1 MPRDAFPAHQ
11 GTSGGD
17 AEGRES
23 AGAEMRGS
31 AAAPA
36 SEAND
41 LPDAL
46 MDVPQVAGCLRI
58 PKTSA
63 RKLIGRQEI
72 PAIRIGGLLRV
83 GKDELDEMLSAMGND
98 I

>member
-36 SEAND
+36 FEAND
-41 LPDAL
+41 PPDRD
-46 MDVPQVAGCLRI
+46 MNVPQVAGYLRI
-58 PKTSA
+58 SKTSA
-63 RKLIGRQEI
+63 RKLVERQEI
-72 PAIRIGGLLRV
+72 PAIKIRGLLRV
-83 GKDELDEMLSAMGND
+83 GKDELDETLCAMGND